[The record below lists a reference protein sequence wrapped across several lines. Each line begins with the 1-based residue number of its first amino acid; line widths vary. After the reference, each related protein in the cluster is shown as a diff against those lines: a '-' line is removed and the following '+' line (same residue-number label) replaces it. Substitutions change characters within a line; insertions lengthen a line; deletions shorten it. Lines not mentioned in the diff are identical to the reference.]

1 MANHSKQDMGDL
13 EQIGLCT
20 QLAHYKALFTDAP
33 DGYLLTDHEGTVQ
46 AANRRAA
53 ALFNVDGAEL
63 LGQALLTFLDEA
75 PQLFQERL
83 EQLQTW
89 QVTAFQNW
97 KLQMR
102 RGKGPPFIAAVAVN
116 VMTLPG
122 GVEKAAGPNQAPV
135 QLCWVL
141 RDVTRDELMAKLSA
155 CFVNGDGRLPFAAVE
170 DKIKAALRVIGM
182 YNDVDHSYLVLLKA
196 DGHTA
201 QRRYAWVRTGLAPL
215 KQAQSASLAA
225 LQWSMGKMTR
235 GECVCVPRV
244 VDLPPDAATERR
256 LWERDGVQSILALP
270 LRLDGGLVGLLGLG
284 SERVEKHWTAAQ
296 VELMTRLAEIFSNM
310 LACKRG
316 LETLRQRNQELA
328 LLNRAGQAFSS
339 TLYLDRVLVSILE
352 ETYHLFDALASSI
365 WLTDL
370 DNREM
375 VCWQA
380 TSPYRETVL
389 GWRMAPD
396 QGLVGWVAQHG
407 ESLIVPDALTDP
419 RYYPEVD
426 ACAGLTVH
434 AILSV
439 PLRSQRRVV
448 GVLQVVDGRV
458 DHFQHSDLQLV
469 ESLAT
474 TAAIA
479 IENAQLYEQ
488 SRQEAETRATLL
500 REVNHRVKNN
510 LAAIIGLL
518 YTERRHA
525 GLQDQPLYQ
534 AIIEDLIKRVQ
545 SLSTVHNLL
554 SAGEWAPLRLS
565 ELAAQIIDAALHAL
579 PGDQRVTVDVPAA
592 PVRVMPDHAHHLAL
606 LINELATNAAK
617 YALQGRDRA
626 RITFRVAQHGDTV
639 RCEFR
644 DDGPGYPEAVLRLER
659 HNVGFTLIQRIV
671 RDSLGGELALRN
683 DSGAVAVVQFESKMG

>member
-1 MANHSKQDMGDL
+1 MTEYNKQNVQAL
-13 EQIGLCT
+13 KRELSALRA
-20 QLAHYKALFTDAP
+20 QLLRYQTLFTDAP

-53 ALFNVDGAEL
+53 ALFNVDAAGLA
-63 LGQALLTFLDEA
+63 GQALVAFLDEA

-83 EQLQTW
+83 EQFQTG

-102 RGKGPPFIAAVAVN
+102 RGKGPPFIAAAAVN

-122 GVEKAAGPNQAPV
+122 SVEKTAGQDRAPA

-141 RDVTRDELMAKLSA
+141 RDVTRDELLAKLSA
-155 CFVNGDGRLPFAAVE
+155 CFVNVPFAAAE
-170 DKIKAALRVIGM
+170 DKIKAALRVIGV
-182 YNDVDHSYLVLLKA
+182 YSDVDHSYLVLLKA
-196 DGHTA
+196 DDYTV

-225 LQWSMGKMTR
+225 LQWSMDKLTR
-235 GECVCVPRV
+235 GEGVCVPRV
-244 VDLPPDAATERR
+244 ADLPPDAERR

-270 LRLDGGLVGLLGLG
+270 LLLEGELVGFLGL
-284 SERVEKHWTAAQ
+284 SAERAEKHWTVAQ

-328 LLNRAGQAFSS
+328 LLNRAGQVFSL
-339 TLYLDRVLVSILE
+339 TLYLDQVLVSILE
-352 ETYHLFDALASSI
+352 ETYHVFDALASSI

-370 DNREM
+370 DNGEL

-439 PLRSQRRVV
+439 PLRSQHRVV

-458 DHFQHSDLQLV
+458 DHFRHSDLQLV

-488 SRQEAETRATLL
+488 SRQEAETRSTLL

-518 YTERRHA
+518 YTERRHG
-525 GLQDQPLYQ
+525 GLQEQPVYQ
-534 AIIEDLIKRVQ
+534 AIIEDLIRRVQ
-545 SLSTVHNLL
+545 SLSTVHKLL
-554 SAGEWAPLRLS
+554 SAHNAGWAPLRLS
-565 ELAAQIIDAALHAL
+565 ELAAQIIDAALQTL
-579 PGDQRVTVDVPAA
+579 PGDRRVTVDVPAA
-592 PVRVMPDHAHHLAL
+592 PVHVTPDQAHHLAL

-626 RITFRVAQHGDTV
+626 RITFRVVQHGDTV

-659 HNVGFTLIQRIV
+659 YNVGFTLIQKIV
-671 RDSLGGELALRN
+671 RGSLGGELALRN
-683 DSGAVAVVQFESKMG
+683 DSGAVALIQFENKIV